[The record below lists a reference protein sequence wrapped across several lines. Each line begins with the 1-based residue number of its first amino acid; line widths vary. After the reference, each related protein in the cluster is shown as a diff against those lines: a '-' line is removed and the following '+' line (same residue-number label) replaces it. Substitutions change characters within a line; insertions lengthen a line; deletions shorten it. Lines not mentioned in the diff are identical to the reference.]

1 MVQVWYKA
9 VVRER
14 VGGDEYLIDY
24 RAFNPDDDLGGEV
37 IDLTRGD
44 VRRVPQEAEEGGAA

>member
-1 MVQVWYKA
+1 MVQGRCP
-9 VVRER
+9 RER

-37 IDLTRGD
+37 IDLTRGY
-44 VRRVPQEAEEGGAA
+44 VRRVPQDVEGGAA